1 MHAACARRRA
11 SWVRCPPVGD
21 GRVGSAGPRWR
32 PLRRARDPRA
42 HATHLTDPPCP
53 GASLTHGTSP
63 PRGPPRGGD
72 TRGGGGKGASARA
85 PPFWPMP
92 QGGKRAKSRPRSY
105 PHRVL
110 PPLPGPSQ
118 GTLEKNPPPRAGS
131 FQEGLKCHPC
141 RGSTDLGP
149 DLEKSAHRKC
159 ATGGHQWPSV
169 GSSRIRQGKP
179 LPQQYPEGN
188 VHRVQAT
195 AGGRLERQ
203 QATPPGATTRAG
215 NVHTHSNH
223 KQGLCSDANNIQAAH

>member
-1 MHAACARRRA
+1 MHDMTGEPYTVLTHR
-11 SWVRCPPVGD
+11 D
-21 GRVGSAGPRWR
+21 GRVSSMGPRWG
-32 PLRRARDPRA
+32 PLRSARDPRA

-131 FQEGLKCHPC
+131 FQEGLEFHPC

-149 DLEKSAHRKC
+149 DLEKTHTAC
-159 ATGGHQWPSV
+159 APRGATNGLPWARA
-169 GSSRIRQGKP
+169 GSGRESHCHNSTPKATSIGYQRRQGEGWNASKP
-179 LPQQYPEGN
+179 PRPAQQ
-188 VHRVQAT
+188 
-195 AGGRLERQ
+195 
-203 QATPPGATTRAG
+203 
-215 NVHTHSNH
+215 
-223 KQGLCSDANNIQAAH
+223 